1 MRLQTGDDRSR
12 ERPVVVVRGT
22 RNVRPRRGPA
32 TAAGPRHHAQ
42 GGALVV
48 YEVLDAANHGGEH
61 PLEVSSRVTLISL
74 HLAPSPALGTHVSLP
89 FLYSH
94 LQVY

>member
-61 PLEVSSRVTLISL
+61 PLEVS
-74 HLAPSPALGTHVSLP
+74 LAGRSYLLALSSCSALMFPFHSYVYVSE
-89 FLYSH
+89 LY
-94 LQVY
+94 